1 MSGMDMDP
9 AVMHRHAQE
18 ADSMV
23 AAMRVHV
30 QQMRQLSLDEQHA
43 RIGEHVSQ
51 ISRMLSMTDRH
62 MREMDHGM
70 RMDDAH
76 MGEMMGMSAEEH
88 RHMME
93 QMGALRSEA
102 DRLQTASQA
111 EIRQLMPDHL
121 GRLEL
126 MIQMMERSAAHL
138 HRS

>member
-9 AVMHRHAQE
+9 AVMHRHAPE

-51 ISRMLSMTDRH
+51 VSRMLSMADRH
-62 MREMDHGM
+62 MREMGHGM
-70 RMDDAH
+70 GVDDVH
-76 MGEMMGMSAEEH
+76 MC
-88 RHMME
+88 
-93 QMGALRSEA
+93 
-102 DRLQTASQA
+102 
-111 EIRQLMPDHL
+111 
-121 GRLEL
+121 
-126 MIQMMERSAAHL
+126 AAHL